1 MYYQYWHCLQVIYA
15 GRIFEKIKAVVEQH
29 GDIAPLGRNA
39 EDAARKWDMY
49 GF

>member
-1 MYYQYWHCLQVIYA
+1 MP
-15 GRIFEKIKAVVEQH
+15 GEIFEKIKAVVEQH

-39 EDAARKWDMY
+39 EDAARKWDTY